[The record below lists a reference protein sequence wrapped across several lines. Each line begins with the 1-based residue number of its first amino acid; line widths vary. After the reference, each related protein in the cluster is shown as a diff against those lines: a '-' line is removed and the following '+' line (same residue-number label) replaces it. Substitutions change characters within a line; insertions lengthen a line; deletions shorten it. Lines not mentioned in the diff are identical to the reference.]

1 METIMET
8 ETFYF
13 VKMEE
18 EYVDFYIENMN
29 DPRIYQ
35 HISTFPARIYT
46 REDEIEWLKNNKHL
60 NNFTIIEKETN
71 KPIANAG
78 YHEIIN
84 ETGELGIWIT
94 VSAQDKHYGRE
105 ILMKLIKYGYHE
117 LQLKR
122 ITLKVHENNERA
134 VHLYKKLGFYRN
146 GRPKT
151 IKDGLGNPTKS
162 LHMIHKK

>member
-8 ETFYF
+8 ERVYF
-13 VKMEE
+13 VKMNEK
-18 EYVDFYIENMN
+18 YVDFYIENMN
-29 DPRIYQ
+29 DSRIYQ
-35 HISTFPARIYT
+35 HISTYPARIYT

-94 VSAQDKHYGRE
+94 VAAQDKHYGRE
-105 ILMKLIKYGYHE
+105 ILMKLIEYGYQE
-117 LQLKR
+117 LQLKKV
-122 ITLKVHENNERA
+122 TLKVHENNERA
-134 VHLYKKLGFYRN
+134 VNLYKKLGFYPN
-146 GRPKT
+146 GRPKA
-151 IKDGLGNPTKS
+151 IKDGIGNPTRS
-162 LHMIHKK
+162 IHMTHKK